1 MKFSK
6 KKEERK
12 QDKQHAVQAISDDGL
27 MGVTGGTVYQRR
39 LRDHRV
45 LYSVVIDGKWH
56 WFEDPDSDDSFA
68 RRHGQ
73 STTREDW
80 SLMLEDAVASR
91 SAKST
96 GG

>member
-12 QDKQHAVQAISDDGL
+12 QDKHPAVQAISDDGL

-45 LYSVVIDGKWH
+45 LYSVVVDGKWH
-56 WFEDPDSDDSFA
+56 
-68 RRHGQ
+68 
-73 STTREDW
+73 
-80 SLMLEDAVASR
+80 
-91 SAKST
+91 
-96 GG
+96 